1 MTFHRPHV
9 LLLDEITNHLD
20 MGTVESLVESLW
32 EFEGALVVVSHDIW
46 FLKQVIEGDEG
57 RDDEGGGSVD
67 DVDGEEYRG
76 VLYTVTQ
83 QGELKRWEKGL
94 DAYVDKVQRLS
105 MSRGLKS
112 GAVK

>member
-1 MTFHRPHV
+1 M
-9 LLLDEITNHLD
+9 
-20 MGTVESLVESLW
+20 
-32 EFEGALVVVSHDIW
+32 VSHDIW
-46 FLKQVIEGDEG
+46 FLKQVIEGDGG
-57 RDDEGGGSVD
+57 RDDDGGGGVD

-83 QGELKRWEKGL
+83 KGELKRWEKGL

-105 MSRGLKS
+105 MSRGLKR